1 MPDDEPNERMRE
13 WDVMEREAVY
23 AMTDPERFPPVW
35 SVADLG
41 RELETN
47 EPEAVLRP
55 LVNAGL
61 VNRSSEDFVFATPAA
76 FKWVELVGRV
86 V

>member
-1 MPDDEPNERMRE
+1 MHQNPTQPRDF
-13 WDVMEREAVY
+13 DVMEREAVY
-23 AMTDPERFPPVW
+23 LLTDPEGQPPIW

-41 RELETN
+41 RELETSDPN
-47 EPEAVLRP
+47 AVVRP

-61 VNRSSEDFVFATPAA
+61 FNRTGDGFVFATPAA
-76 FKWVELVGRV
+76 FKMVGLVGQV